1 MEQGIYIFDNATAF
15 IDAIATLKNQYHINQ
30 SQTVYL
36 NKHLNS
42 LTEVR
47 KEIKFL
53 NKCCLNTFQGFRT
66 AKLIKINITASDGVN
81 YSVTYS
87 FNNSCN
93 KGAYGELHRYFR
105 KRELTYI

>member
-1 MEQGIYIFDNATAF
+1 MEQGIYIFDNVTAF
-15 IDAIATLKNQYHINQ
+15 IDAISTLENQYNINQ

-42 LTEVR
+42 IVEVR

-53 NKCCLNTFQGFRT
+53 NKCILNSFQGFRT
-66 AKLIKINITASDGVN
+66 AKLIKINVTGSDGVN

-87 FNNSCN
+87 FNSSCN
-93 KGAYGELHRYFR
+93 KGVYGELHRYFR
-105 KRELTYI
+105 KREQIYI